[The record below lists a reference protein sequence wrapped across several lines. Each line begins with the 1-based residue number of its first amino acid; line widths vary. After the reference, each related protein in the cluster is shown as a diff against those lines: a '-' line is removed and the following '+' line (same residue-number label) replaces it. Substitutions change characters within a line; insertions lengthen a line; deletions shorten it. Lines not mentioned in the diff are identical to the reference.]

1 MSDSEIMDCEV
12 VRSPPKKKLKQS
24 TISFGQ
30 KITSDDL
37 ENTEENKQEV
47 KKGQSDFES
56 EKVINVPDDDPEKVE
71 VYFFNH
77 SLNYSFYKRNPTL
90 SEFGILQVSFII

>member
-1 MSDSEIMDCEV
+1 MSDSEIMECEV

-77 SLNYSFYKRNPTL
+77 SLNYSF
-90 SEFGILQVSFII
+90 